1 MTTENQ
7 QTAIGKTPKDWKI
20 VKAKEVF
27 SLEYGK
33 GLPEKRRV
41 FGKYPVVGS
50 NGVVGYHN
58 QALVSGPG
66 IVVGRKGTIGAI
78 SWIESDFWPI
88 DTTYYVK
95 LKKNNV
101 SLKWLFFKLS
111 HLNLERF
118 NLSDVVPGLK
128 RDLVY
133 NMKFSLPPLPEQRR
147 IVEALSS
154 VDNAIQR
161 VDEAI
166 GKTERLKK
174 GLMQKLLTEGIG
186 HKEFEETKIGKIPK
200 AWKVRKVRDLFDVKT
215 GTTPSTKQRKYWEAG
230 TVNWMTPTDLSK
242 LNDQIHIGKSERKI
256 TGIAMKETNLTLMPK
271 SSIIISTRAPVG
283 YVAILEE
290 AATFNQECKGLI
302 PKRPEETCSEFYCYY
317 LLSKKY
323 VLENLSG
330 GSTFKELSK
339 KRLESFNTPFLLYP
353 EQKKIAE
360 ILSTVDYKLGL
371 DRKRKGKLERIKRG
385 LMNDLL
391 TGRRRVKVAM

>member
-1 MTTENQ
+1 MTAAQ
-7 QTAIGKTPKDWKI
+7 QTAIGKIPRDWKV

-41 FGKYPVVGS
+41 AGKYPVVGS
-50 NGVVGYHN
+50 NGIVGYHN

-95 LKKNNV
+95 LKKDNV

-147 IVEALSS
+147 IVEVLSG
-154 VDNAIQR
+154 VDDAIR
-161 VDEAI
+161 GVIEAI
-166 GKTERLKK
+166 ATTERLKK

-186 HKEFEETKIGKIPK
+186 HREYKETKIGKIPK
-200 AWKVRKVRDLFDVKT
+200 TWKVVNLGNKNVATLIMGQSPPSSTYNKEEIGLPFLQGKAEFGEIYPSPDVYCSKPIKVAQRNDVL
-215 GTTPSTKQRKYWEAG
+215 
-230 TVNWMTPTDLSK
+230 LSV
-242 LNDQIHIGKSERKI
+242 
-256 TGIAMKETNLTLMPK
+256 
-271 SSIIISTRAPVG
+271 RAPVG
-283 YVAILEE
+283 DVNIAPFRCCIGR
-290 AATFNQECKGLI
+290 GLSSI
-302 PKRPEETCSEFYCYY
+302 RSKSGRLYYRFLFYY
-317 LLSKKY
+317 LKFANRRFEALSM
-323 VLENLSG
+323 
-330 GSTFKELSK
+330 GSTFKAIR
-339 KRLESFNTPFLLYP
+339 KREIENYKIPLPPLV
-353 EQKKIAE
+353 EQQKIAE
-360 ILSTVDYKLGL
+360 ILSTIDSKVEL
-371 DRKRKGKLERIKRG
+371 DRKRKLKLERIKRG

-391 TGRRRVKVAM
+391 PGRRRVKVAM